1 MPQTCDVFTLLLRS
15 CRDVQG
21 IALEM
26 LHLEQINVSRVETF
40 LDYLERA
47 ARYWSLEATTI
58 LNVLISPPSPQLSSI
73 HRSCSVAG
81 SDSAVHRNSRRLS

>member
-1 MPQTCDVFTLLLRS
+1 MPQTCDVFTLLQRS

-47 ARYWSLEATTI
+47 ARYLVTGGYYDLERADLTPIAATELYT
-58 LNVLISPPSPQLSSI
+58 P
-73 HRSCSVAG
+73 
-81 SDSAVHRNSRRLS
+81 